1 MLKLLTGFL
10 GLLSGLATAAIPIQF
25 EETFINAQGKEER
38 VIYTPYFVLD
48 YFVEDIGL
56 LCRTF
61 ITLGDE
67 RLSGDAKDNYKT
79 TSKNLFKNGELVYA
93 VAETYFYNWS
103 DSKITI
109 EPSSFTWKGA
119 SDETPFAIQNYLIE
133 VEPQS
138 QTITPPIIQYA
149 FYLTKEF
156 EITFDLKI
164 NGKMHQIKGLTKR
177 MTQEELTLLNQASN
191 QSALK

>member
-10 GLLSGLATAAIPIQF
+10 GLLSGLATAASPIQF
-25 EETFINAQGKEER
+25 EETLIDVQGKEER

-48 YFVEDIGL
+48 YFVEDLGM

-61 ITLGDE
+61 VTLGDE
-67 RLSGDAKDNYKT
+67 RLSGENKKNYKK
-79 TSKNLFKNGELVYA
+79 TSRNLFKNGELVYA

-103 DSKITI
+103 DNQINV
-109 EPSSFTWKGA
+109 EPLAFTWKGA
-119 SDETPFAIQNYLIE
+119 SDETPFEISNYLIE
-133 VEPQS
+133 VESQS
-138 QTITPPIIQYA
+138 QTITPPIVQYA

-164 NGKMHQIKGLTKR
+164 NGKTHQIKGIAKR
-177 MTQEELTLLNQASN
+177 MTQKELKLLNQAAK
-191 QSALK
+191 QSGLR

>member
-10 GLLSGLATAAIPIQF
+10 GLISGLATAAGPIQF
-25 EETFINAQGKEER
+25 EETLINAQGKEKR

-48 YFVEDIGL
+48 YFVEDLGL

-61 ITLGDE
+61 VTLGDE
-67 RLSGDAKDNYKT
+67 RLSGDNKNNYTKNA
-79 TSKNLFKNGELVYA
+79 KNLFKNGELVYA

-103 DSKITI
+103 ENPIKV
-109 EPSSFTWKGA
+109 EPTSFTWKGA
-119 SDETPFAIQNYLIE
+119 SSETPFEISNYLIE

-138 QTITPPIIQYA
+138 QSITPPIIQYA

-164 NGKMHQIKGLTKR
+164 NGKPHQIKGMAKR
-177 MTQEELTLLNQASN
+177 MTQEDLMRMNQAR
-191 QSALK
+191 QQH

>member
-10 GLLSGLATAAIPIQF
+10 GLISGLATAAGPIQF
-25 EETFINAQGKEER
+25 EETQINADGKEEQ

-48 YFVEDIGL
+48 YFVEDLGL

-61 ITLGDE
+61 VTLGDE
-67 RLSGDAKDNYKT
+67 RLAGEDKKNYKKI
-79 TSKNLFKNGELVYA
+79 SKNIFKNAEMVYA

-103 DSKITI
+103 ENQINI
-109 EPSSFTWKGA
+109 EPLAFTWKGA
-119 SDETPFAIQNYLIE
+119 SSETPFEISNYLIQ

-138 QTITPPIIQYA
+138 QSITPPLIQYA

-156 EITFDLKI
+156 EITFDLTI
-164 NGKMHQIKGLTKR
+164 NGKMHQIKGFAKR
-177 MTQEELTLLNQASN
+177 MTQEDLKHLNQASRSR
-191 QSALK
+191 Q